1 MSYTKN
7 DEGAVI
13 KERMAAQEQEG
24 MYSAFE
30 GHKNIN
36 MFKKTICLRGYPWV
50 YLTDNLSL
58 IWFSFLLLME

>member
-36 MFKKTICLRGYPWV
+36 MFKKTICLRGYP
-50 YLTDNLSL
+50 
-58 IWFSFLLLME
+58 